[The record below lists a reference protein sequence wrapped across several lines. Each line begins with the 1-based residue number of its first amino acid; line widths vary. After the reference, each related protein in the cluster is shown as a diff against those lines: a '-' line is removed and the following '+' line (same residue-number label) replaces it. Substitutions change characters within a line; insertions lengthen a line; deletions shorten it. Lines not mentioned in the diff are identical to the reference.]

1 MGKKKKTY
9 DPVHLTPRQ
18 YTAICSRNAGD
29 EEEVEIVKD
38 RETGVLLL
46 QCPTC
51 LTCVGYPKEKTQLYL
66 SHRGSDPC
74 KKAKRVLDLAQNE
87 REVEEAL
94 QKQGLMLSTVQALAQ
109 ARSDS
114 ASVSHQRGK
123 KQKSSYLYLPP
134 SMAMVERTA
143 FLASG
148 LMAAAMPPLGQQD
161 PSTWDG
167 RLAGRVVNRDCSDDP
182 PWAQLEYLQVTRAQ
196 PKLTKDF

>member
-18 YTAICSRNAGD
+18 YTAIRSRNAGD
-29 EEEVEIVKD
+29 DEEVEIVKD

-94 QKQGLMLSTVQALAQ
+94 RKTGLGGPPFSGAVASGVFLSLRAISGLMLSTVQALAR

-123 KQKSSYLYLPP
+123 KQKRS
-134 SMAMVERTA
+134 RI
-143 FLASG
+143 
-148 LMAAAMPPLGQQD
+148 
-161 PSTWDG
+161 
-167 RLAGRVVNRDCSDDP
+167 
-182 PWAQLEYLQVTRAQ
+182 
-196 PKLTKDF
+196 